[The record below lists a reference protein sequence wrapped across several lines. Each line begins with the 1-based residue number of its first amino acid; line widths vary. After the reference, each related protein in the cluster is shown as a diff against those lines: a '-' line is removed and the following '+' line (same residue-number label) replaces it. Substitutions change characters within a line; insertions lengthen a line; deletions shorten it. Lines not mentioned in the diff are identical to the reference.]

1 MKTTHIETTQ
11 TISMNLIQTESQD
24 IFFPKGLIGFGDY
37 ENFSLH
43 HYGDD
48 TYTILSAQDDPDV
61 RFLLCN
67 LPWDFYPTK
76 DLVQGLIAENLD
88 EIDEE
93 IYAIVCC
100 SKDVPTLNLRAPLVR
115 RDNIMWQVVLSDTYP
130 LDYPLD

>member
-1 MKTTHIETTQ
+1 MTPSPIDNKQTGEIPLVQTKMET
-11 TISMNLIQTESQD
+11 ILL
-24 IFFPKGLIGFGDY
+24 PKGLIGFQDY
-37 ENFSLH
+37 QSFSLC

-48 TYTILSAQDDPDV
+48 IYSMLTSNEEAET

-76 DLVQGLIAENLD
+76 DLVDALIAENLD

-115 RDNIMWQVVLSDTYP
+115 QDEKMWQIVLNSNYP
-130 LDYPLD
+130 LDYALD